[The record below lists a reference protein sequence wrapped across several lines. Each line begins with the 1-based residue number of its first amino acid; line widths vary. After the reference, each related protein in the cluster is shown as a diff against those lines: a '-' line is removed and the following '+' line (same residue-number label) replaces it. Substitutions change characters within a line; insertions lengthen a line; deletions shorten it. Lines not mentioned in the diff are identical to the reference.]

1 MAKRYRITTTTGRAE
16 LAPRR
21 EPYWHQLRKGGY
33 VGLRKFREGETWLVR
48 WRNAD
53 GKQEYK
59 PIGDLADYDGRE
71 QFDQASKQANEWL
84 DGKSRPDAPKGR
96 PTVKDAVDHYEE
108 YLSAEKGP
116 RAVKDAKMRTNA
128 YILPKLKDVY
138 LDELTTARLN
148 KWKNAFVP
156 KDGDEET
163 LRRARDTANRH
174 LNTLKAILN
183 KAWQDGIVASDSA
196 WRRVKRFSKT
206 KGKRG
211 EEEALSPEQ
220 TTRLLDNAPER
231 FEDLVRGLLLA
242 GLRPGIEIEHLRRE
256 QYTVRKTPRGEIA
269 ALEVRESKTG
279 PRVVYL
285 SKEGRTF
292 FNELTKDKHPKA
304 YLFTRDGK
312 DPWREKE
319 ASRIMQDV
327 RITAKLPADTV
338 LYSLRHTYITRALE
352 NGANMKLIADNCGTS
367 IRMLEQH
374 YWKAIQ
380 TKRQE
385 MLDGVSILQEAVQ

>member
-1 MAKRYRITTTTGRAE
+1 MAKRYRITTVAGRSE
-16 LAPRR
+16 LASRR

-33 VGLRKFREGETWLVR
+33 VGLRKFRDGERWLAR
-48 WRNAD
+48 WRTAE

-59 PIGDLADYDGRE
+59 PIGELADYDPKER
-71 QFDQASKQANEWL
+71 FDQASKLANEWL
-84 DGKSRPDAPKGR
+84 DGKSRPDAPRGR
-96 PTVKDAVDHYEE
+96 PTVKHATEHYQD

-116 RAVKDAKMRTNA
+116 RALADAKMRA
-128 YILPKLKDVY
+128 KAHILPKLKDVY
-138 LDELTTARLN
+138 LDELTTAKLN

-156 KDGDEET
+156 DEGDEET

-183 KAWQDGIVASDSA
+183 RAWQDGLVASDSA

-220 TTRLLDNAPER
+220 TGRLLKKSPKR
-231 FEDLVRGLLLA
+231 FEELVKGLLLT
-242 GLRPGIEIEHLRRE
+242 GLRPGIEIEHIRRE
-256 QYTVRKTPRGEIA
+256 QYTVRKTRHGDVA
-269 ALEVRESKTG
+269 AIEVRESKTG

-285 SKEGRTF
+285 SREARAF
-292 FNELTKDKHPKA
+292 FDELAKDKHPKA
-304 YLFTRDGK
+304 FLFTRDGK

-319 ASRIMQDV
+319 ASRAMREIRV
-327 RITAKLPADTV
+327 LAKLPADTV

-380 TKRQE
+380 ARRQE
-385 MLDGVSILQEAVQ
+385 MLDGVSILA